1 MVYLVD
7 DTPLEK
13 TGQYIDLGEY
23 ADVIE
28 RIGEAS
34 PDTLGRMSDAE
45 CVLIHS
51 SFTDKLFIKAV
62 KRDVCGFGDDV
73 PLVLFSDGNPQEVEF
88 DGDRFIVS
96 IRKDRMYSNLG
107 AFLQRFRIDRKP
119 DLKILAYGE
128 HYGRER
134 ASALA
139 GAVLS
144 AMMFQPGEEVVDP
157 AKVAGPSLEGFVEA
171 AAPGIGVGY
180 AELLDSLAVSPM
192 TASEFRSRVNRI
204 LDSFNQYGKN
214 IYHW

>member
-128 HYGRER
+128 HYSRER

-157 AKVAGPSLEGFVEA
+157 AHDRIRIPLAGEQDTRQLQPIWQEHISLVTVPGSPSPSTSGR
-171 AAPGIGVGY
+171 IC
-180 AELLDSLAVSPM
+180 
-192 TASEFRSRVNRI
+192 SRCPRRR
-204 LDSFNQYGKN
+204 
-214 IYHW
+214 

>member
-73 PLVLFSDGNPQEVEF
+73 PLVLFSDGNPQEV
-88 DGDRFIVS
+88 
-96 IRKDRMYSNLG
+96 
-107 AFLQRFRIDRKP
+107 
-119 DLKILAYGE
+119 
-128 HYGRER
+128 
-134 ASALA
+134 
-139 GAVLS
+139 
-144 AMMFQPGEEVVDP
+144 
-157 AKVAGPSLEGFVEA
+157 
-171 AAPGIGVGY
+171 
-180 AELLDSLAVSPM
+180 
-192 TASEFRSRVNRI
+192 
-204 LDSFNQYGKN
+204 
-214 IYHW
+214 

>member
-1 MVYLVD
+1 MIYLID
-7 DTPLEK
+7 DTPLEI

-23 ADVIE
+23 SDVIKH
-28 RIGEAS
+28 IGESS
-34 PDTLGRMSDAE
+34 PDALTMMSDAE

-51 SFTDKLFIKAV
+51 SFTDKVFVKAV

-107 AFLQRFRIDRKP
+107 SFLRRFRMDGKP

-128 HYGRER
+128 HYARER
-134 ASALA
+134 AAALA

-144 AMMFQPGEEVVDP
+144 AMMFQPGEEAVDP
-157 AKVAGPSLEGFVEA
+157 ANVAGPSLEGFVEA
-171 AAPGIGVGY
+171 ASPGIGVGY

-192 TASEFRSRVNRI
+192 TASDFRSRVNRI